1 MYKTVKSMRACVIP
15 IGMRGM
21 VQKGRRA
28 FSCFDAKL
36 DFADAAT
43 LVEVIFVSV
52 TLRYQNG

>member
-1 MYKTVKSMRACVIP
+1 MRACVIP
-15 IGMRGM
+15 IGMRGV

-52 TLRYQNG
+52 TLRYRNG